1 MDIKMMVI
9 QRGFDIFGNIIADQ
23 LSKPDWESRSENIS
37 HLYKDLQSIKDN
49 CPDAPDIREPYEHRE
64 KEKVKLDEIVSQIC
78 TPDLSP
84 KEMLM
89 CQECVRDVLTGSGTD
104 VMQKYFVTSL

>member
-1 MDIKMMVI
+1 MIVI
-9 QRGFDIFGNIIADQ
+9 QRGFDIAGNLISDL

-49 CPDAPDIREPYEHRE
+49 CPDAPTVREIPEQRE
-64 KEKVKLDEIVSQIC
+64 ETGKEKAKMNEIVAEVC

-84 KEMLM
+84 KELLE
-89 CQECVRDVLTGSGTD
+89 CQECVREVVKNPDVLRSY
-104 VMQKYFVTSL
+104 MKPSL